1 MEIPVN
7 IDICA
12 TAIFHRING
21 ERMMMRQQTEPVS
34 NLEAAPRTPNGGAR
48 T

>member
-12 TAIFHRING
+12 TAIFRRING
-21 ERMMMRQQTEPVS
+21 ERMMRQRTDPVS
-34 NLEAAPRTPNGGAR
+34 NLEAAPRTLNGGAR